1 MIWIAET
8 VYGDETWYRAD
19 TEHNGEPIA
28 LVVFPAG
35 RKNWDARAGR
45 GSTMDI
51 AHRGSDIAS
60 ERTAERAKASAAG
73 WAEGV

>member
-28 LVVFPAG
+28 LVVSPSPDG
-35 RKNWDARAGR
+35 RWLARCGR
-45 GSTMDI
+45 GSTREI
-51 AHRGSDIAS
+51 AERGDLLTVEA
-60 ERTAERAKASAAG
+60 TAERAKACASG
-73 WAEGV
+73 WARGA